1 MECEK
6 LMYWTTL
13 GVLALATTTGFVT
26 EHRGWG
32 DLLAE
37 RSLALVSQAS
47 EVAANYVDHA
57 GIAGMV
63 MGRGENS
70 LEGHRV
76 SGIVVPGDLQRDVQ
90 RRVQTSLAC
99 AQRTL
104 VRHQAEMARM
114 QAMSFRVRT
123 LKLVPRTIVLPDRNL
138 VIEVPQI
145 PETPNDTF

>member
-1 MECEK
+1 MESEK

-13 GVLALATTTGFVT
+13 GVLALATATGFVT

-47 EVAANYVDHA
+47 EVASNYVEDHA
-57 GIAGMV
+57 GTV
-63 MGRGENS
+63 LRHGENS
-70 LEGHRV
+70 LEGQRV
-76 SGIVVPGDLQRDVQ
+76 SMIALPGDVQREVQRDVQ

-104 VRHQAEMARM
+104 GRHQAEMARV

-123 LKLVPRTIVLPDRNL
+123 LKLVPRTIVLPDRNI
-138 VIEVPQI
+138 VIEVPQA
-145 PETPNDTF
+145 F